1 MGDLIF
7 TSACEL
13 TRLIRDRR
21 LSAVELLEA
30 QIEQINRHN
39 PHINAICTLDE
50 NRARQLARQ
59 ADEDLAAGKCWGQLH
74 GISMT
79 VKDAFETSGL
89 RTTSGY
95 RPLRD
100 YVPHQDAAAVGRL
113 KAVGAIILG
122 KSNLARLA
130 GDFQSVNDLFPSVNN
145 PWNRETTAGGSSGGS
160 AAAIAAGLSPLEL
173 GSDFG
178 GSLRQPAHFCG
189 IYSVKPTDRR
199 VSTRGHIPEV
209 PGMPKCIRQ
218 MMTVGC
224 MARSVEDLAL
234 CFSLIAGADPL
245 QPDVPPVPLD
255 RPSHRP
261 LSSLRIAWMDGV
273 DEIPVASEIK
283 QAIQTSA
290 RRIREAGAEVVNWIP
305 TKPSLTAMLQCCDD
319 VIAFNNVYAQI
330 ADWKAKRDVAVF
342 MIREAT
348 QGEPALRKL
357 YNFSHLIPTL
367 LRPRL
372 KEYFFALTDR
382 DTFTVELDQALQP
395 WDVWL
400 CPVSATP
407 AFSHRPTGTAI
418 DVDGRKVPYVLASG
432 GYTMPFALTGHPV
445 VVIPIGT
452 TPAGLPIGIQL
463 VGKRWREME
472 LLAIAQS
479 IDRVLGGYQR
489 PPGV

>member
-1 MGDLIF
+1 MGELVF
-7 TSACEL
+7 STACKL
-13 TRLIRDRR
+13 TRLIRDRQ

-39 PHINAICTLDE
+39 PRIHAICTLDQE
-50 NRARQLARQ
+50 RARQLARQ
-59 ADEDLAAGKCWGQLH
+59 ADEDLAAGRSWGPLH

-95 RPLRD
+95 RPLSN
-100 YVPHQDAAAVGRL
+100 YVPQQDAAAVGRL
-113 KAVGAIILG
+113 KTAGAIILG
-122 KSNLARLA
+122 KSSLARLA
-130 GDFQSVNDLFPSVNN
+130 GDFQSINDLFPSVNN
-145 PWNRETTAGGSSGGS
+145 PWNTKTTAGGSSGGS
-160 AAAIAAGLSPLEL
+160 AAAVAAGFSPLEL

-189 IYSVKPTDRR
+189 IYSFKPTDRR

-224 MARSVEDLAL
+224 MARSVKDLEL
-234 CFSLIAGADPL
+234 CFSRIAGADPL

-255 RPSHRP
+255 QPSQRA

-273 DEIPVASEIK
+273 DEIPVASEIR
-283 QAIQTSA
+283 QAIQASA
-290 RRIREAGAEVVNWIP
+290 QRLREAGAEVVNWMP
-305 TKPSLTAMLQCCDD
+305 TKPSLTTMLQCCDELT
-319 VIAFNNVYAQI
+319 AFNNLYAQI
-330 ADWKAKRDVAVF
+330 PDWRLKRDVAVF
-342 MIREAT
+342 MAREAT

-357 YNFSHLIPTL
+357 YNLSHLIPTL
-367 LRPRL
+367 LRPSL
-372 KEYFFALTDR
+372 KDYFLTLTYR
-382 DTFTVELDQALQP
+382 DTFTVELDQALKP

-418 DVDGRKVPYVLASG
+418 NIDGRKVPYILASG
-432 GYTMPFALTGHPV
+432 GYTMPFAFTGHPV

-452 TPAGLPIGIQL
+452 TQAGLPIGMQL

-472 LLAIAQS
+472 LLAVAQR
-479 IDRVLGGYQR
+479 IDRVVGCFQP
-489 PPGV
+489 PPGI